1 MKLQHYVMPA
11 LVAAAVALTLTAAP
25 PAVADPV
32 DPYACSK
39 EWLRDHDNLAM
50 CDNDQTKNPVS
61 PDGPGG
67 PGGPGRPGGPGGR
80 SSPEGPS

>member
-1 MKLQHYVMPA
+1 MKLQHYVTPA

-32 DPYACSK
+32 YPYACPK
-39 EWLRDHDNLAM
+39 EWLRDQDNLAM

-61 PDGPGG
+61 PDGPRG
-67 PGGPGRPGGPGGR
+67 PGGPGGR
-80 SSPEGPS
+80 SGPEGRS